1 MQVLQQKNLSGVVTI
16 PKEHLERD
24 GVLQDGEFPDE
35 QNLVVDRVG
44 RQQYLVRMVEGG
56 DVPDLE
62 EAEVVQRVAAKL
74 ILSGGWCSGN
84 KPKARSEEAKQDCN
98 FE

>member
-24 GVLQDGEFPDE
+24 GVLEDGEFPDE

-62 EAEVVQRVAAKL
+62 EAEVVQRVAAKVAL
-74 ILSGGWCSGN
+74 ERDLSHSTER
-84 KPKARSEEAKQDCN
+84 KE
-98 FE
+98 

>member
-1 MQVLQQKNLSGVVTI
+1 
-16 PKEHLERD
+16 LE
-24 GVLQDGEFPDE
+24 DGEFPDE

-62 EAEVVQRVAAKL
+62 EAGVVQRVAAKV
-74 ILSGGWCSGN
+74 
-84 KPKARSEEAKQDCN
+84 AVAEEIK
-98 FE
+98 

>member
-24 GVLQDGEFPDE
+24 GVLEDGEFPDE

-44 RQQYLVRMVEGG
+44 RQQYLVRIVEGG
-56 DVPDLE
+56 DVPELE
-62 EAEVVQRVAAKL
+62 EAEVVQRVAAK
-74 ILSGGWCSGN
+74 I
-84 KPKARSEEAKQDCN
+84 AVSEGLE
-98 FE
+98 

>member
-24 GVLQDGEFPDE
+24 GVLEDGEFPDE

-62 EAEVVQRVAAKL
+62 EAEVVQRVAAKIAMENGL
-74 ILSGGWCSGN
+74 QN
-84 KPKARSEEAKQDCN
+84 Y
-98 FE
+98 

>member
-24 GVLQDGEFPDE
+24 EVLEDGEFPDE

-62 EAEVVQRVAAKL
+62 EAEVVQRVAAK
-74 ILSGGWCSGN
+74 IAVSESWGEGN
-84 KPKARSEEAKQDCN
+84 SR
-98 FE
+98 

>member
-1 MQVLQQKNLSGVVTI
+1 VQVVQQKNRSGLVTV

-24 GVLQDGEFPDE
+24 GVLEGGEFPDE
-35 QNLVVDRVG
+35 QNLVVARVG

-74 ILSGGWCSGN
+74 SL
-84 KPKARSEEAKQDCN
+84 EEFQPD
-98 FE
+98 

>member
-24 GVLQDGEFPDE
+24 GVLEDGEFPDE

-62 EAEVVQRVAAKL
+62 EAEVVQRVAAK
-74 ILSGGWCSGN
+74 I
-84 KPKARSEEAKQDCN
+84 AVSEGLE
-98 FE
+98 